1 MIICLF
7 TSGHHSEKP
16 AYIASGQSK
25 EEAIK
30 NVIDWYREMKE
41 SPMFDDEQI
50 QLLDQECAE
59 LESELTEEDC
69 ASIAHE
75 GTYHLIEMPTH

>member
-25 EEAIK
+25 DEAIK
-30 NVIDWYREMKE
+30 NVIDWYRDRMEN
-41 SPMFDDEQI
+41 SDFDEEQVE
-50 QLLDQECAE
+50 LLNQECAE
-59 LESELTEEDC
+59 MQSELENEGQ